1 VSAGFDTNF
10 VSSMVFIE
18 ATDSLAALFM
28 SDLRTSREPAVKDLI
43 RLTGI
48 EAEDALRIRFLAAV
62 HLLEISRSLPSPGY
76 EPLLIKRGENP
87 LLARLKAYLAVAEG
101 RKIANESRRYR
112 EVVTAIRFLA
122 KPNRA
127 RWALKRKIAVLLAAS
142 RETRIIRSV
151 FIEAHLSDHVFISM
165 LPLAAQGDETAIE
178 SILKIAQTA
187 APEIRIRRGRKVT
200 AASAAHELF
209 LEKQGT
215 LGASA
220 YTYSADKEDFIDE
233 ATQATRLE
241 FGARFCPGRASR
253 RLRARRQLA
262 GISIPRRSRSGVSQK
277 KSR

>member
-62 HLLEISRSLPSPGY
+62 HLLEISRSPPSPGY

-151 FIEAHLSDHVFISM
+151 FIEARLSDHVFISM